1 MSIPTQTATAYTGL
15 ELALCDRVADLGY
28 TLVRPSEDLQSLVT
42 AHGSVIRVRRTGGL
56 EDTWQV
62 VARIVVEVYAAT
74 YDTVW
79 RTAEAVA
86 GRLLASPYRAGG
98 MRIDRVVNESANA
111 EAPHPNLRVV
121 QAIYRASTRDL

>member
-1 MSIPTQTATAYTGL
+1 MPATAHAGL

-28 TLVRPSEDLQSLVT
+28 TIVRPSEDLQNLVT
-42 AHGSVIRVRRTGGL
+42 AHGAVIRIRRSGGL

-62 VARIVVEVYAAT
+62 VARVVVEIYAAT
-74 YDTVW
+74 YEAVW
-79 RTAEAVA
+79 RTAEQVSE
-86 GRLLASPYRAGG
+86 RLLASPYRTGG

-121 QAIYRASTRDL
+121 QATYRASTRDL